1 METPEYSTWN
11 NWGVFNNKSDKGE
24 DICRDSDNGS
34 VEINQIEA
42 QRKRHWKKWTDL
54 SDVWCK
60 IKWSKIHVIGEPGD
74 RGRMAGT
81 ENVVER
87 ILLKIMQI

>member
-1 METPEYSTWN
+1 MATPEYSTWN

-42 QRKRHWKKWTDL
+42 QRKKDIRYTKEHRTHMEHNKKL
-54 SDVWCK
+54 
-60 IKWSKIHVIGEPGD
+60 
-74 RGRMAGT
+74 
-81 ENVVER
+81 
-87 ILLKIMQI
+87 